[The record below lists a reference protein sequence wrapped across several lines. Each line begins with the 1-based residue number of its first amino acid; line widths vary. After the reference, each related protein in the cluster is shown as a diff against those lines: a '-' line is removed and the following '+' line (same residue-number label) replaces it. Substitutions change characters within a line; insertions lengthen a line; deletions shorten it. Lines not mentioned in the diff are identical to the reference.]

1 MRIYCVVNRSDLEL
15 LNGQGVIAS
24 DVVRELI
31 VFAQTQQ
38 WILMQDET
46 DSEVLDEEILQKA
59 ADAGTQPGF
68 VLVAQASDVHVSEQ
82 NPELG
87 LVQVSMPIRAKDVAA
102 FFQVD
107 QNGELS
113 WFGPTE
119 LPVLLDLG

>member
-24 DVVRELI
+24 DVVRELT

-68 VLVAQASDVHVSEQ
+68 VLVAQASDAHVSEQ